1 MSKGLKVAAYEG
13 GGLRMLDA
21 GDGGNEVVL
30 ALPLSRLVAKVV
42 KVPADAD
49 PVEFVTPVLKAACP
63 YPDDDLAAG
72 VEVMRE
78 SEDGKIVVAAALPES
93 SADDIG
99 EALDEAKLSV
109 VKIDA
114 LVLGELRTLWSKI
127 FVSGSDSQR
136 RLLVM
141 EGEDA
146 LSLVILDGDQIC
158 SLRCVDLKCP
168 INREVMLG
176 LLEAEDFAGEK
187 ELSEVL
193 LCRREVSNAS
203 DESSGSAYGTLR
215 EELSRFAPLREL
227 TCDDEAAL
235 KGIAERALEAGTLD
249 VLPESWRDVL
259 AETRFKT
266 KLFRWLA
273 FFIGVWV
280 LSIGVLFGVPLYNDM
295 RAAAE
300 KEKCKRHSS
309 QYREVTEMI
318 AKVDLVKKY
327 SDHSTGALAVM
338 KAVSDRLPPDGI
350 TVERYTFKFDDSVL
364 ISAIADSSKH
374 VYDFHDALEAIT
386 VEGEDEQTRLFK
398 VVALKNLKSRSAK
411 STEQAFTIECRF
423 HKEEEEE

>member
-1 MSKGLKVAAYEG
+1 
-13 GGLRMLDA
+13 MLDA

-127 FVSGSDSQR
+127 FVSGSDFQR

-193 LCRREVSNAS
+193 LCRREVSSSS
-203 DESSGSAYGTLR
+203 DESSAGAYGTLR